1 MWNIIVVGIRKINK
15 NTEPIFWFS
24 PKIKNPDPKIRH
36 IIAPTKRIDD
46 IGSGI
51 PLEEIYVTVFS
62 KLIILS
68 GMDEINIAE
77 IATLE
82 KKSRNDLI
90 LFILKMGL
98 FIYLLYEKILF
109 DRERLNKS
117 KKTFSIF

>member
-1 MWNIIVVGIRKINK
+1 MWNIIVVGMRKINK
-15 NTEPIFWFS
+15 NTDPIFWFS

-51 PLEEIYVTVFS
+51 PLEEIYMTVFS

-90 LFILKMGL
+90 PLILKMEF
-98 FIYLLYEKILF
+98 FIYILYEKILF
-109 DRERLNKS
+109 DREILNKS
-117 KKTFSIF
+117 KKTISIF

>member
-1 MWNIIVVGIRKINK
+1 M
-15 NTEPIFWFS
+15 
-24 PKIKNPDPKIRH
+24 
-36 IIAPTKRIDD
+36 
-46 IGSGI
+46 
-51 PLEEIYVTVFS
+51 TVFS

-90 LFILKMGL
+90 PLILKMEF
-98 FIYLLYEKILF
+98 FIYILYEKILF
-109 DRERLNKS
+109 DREILNKS